1 MSSAPPP
8 IMKTADTVA
17 EAAEK
22 LASKPSL
29 VGLSRDELLAVTAS
43 LGLPAFRAKQLWHWM
58 YHHGVTDFAAMHTI
72 NKATQAQLAE
82 SFSIARAG
90 ISRNLISLD
99 ETQKWLLKFADNNE
113 VETVFIPEAPR
124 GTLCISS
131 QVGCTL
137 SCTFCHTGTQR
148 LVRNLTASEIVTQF
162 LVARDGLKAMDTGDA
177 SAAARASHEPAKRRA
192 GEDSSPRPEHYE
204 KHHEPAKRRAGE
216 DSSPRPE
223 HYEKHHEPAKRRA
236 GEDSSPRPKQH
247 KGEDSMSETEAK
259 QTRISNVV
267 FMGMGEPLYN
277 FDHVVKACNILTDS
291 DGIALSKR
299 KVTVSTSGVVPK
311 MRELGE
317 KTQVNLAVSLHAV
330 RDDLRNEI
338 VPINRKYPIKELLE
352 ACRDYV
358 KIVPNRRIMF
368 EYVMLNGVNDSEDDA
383 RALVKLLKDIPSKVN
398 LIPFNPWPGAPY
410 TCSSNN
416 RIHAF
421 GRVLIAAGITTPIRK
436 TRGEDIMAAC
446 GQLKSLSEL
455 KKGQKVKLH

>member
-1 MSSAPPP
+1 MNSAAQPM
-8 IMKTADTVA
+8 IKTADTVA

-22 LASKPSL
+22 LAAKPSL
-29 VGLSRDELLAVTAS
+29 IGLSREELLAVTAS

-58 YHHGVTDFAAMHTI
+58 YHHGVTDFSAMHTI

-90 ISRNLISLD
+90 VSRNLISLD
-99 ETQKWLLKFADNNE
+99 ETQKWLLKFADGNE

-162 LVARDGLKAMDTGDA
+162 LVARDGLAG
-177 SAAARASHEPAKRRA
+177 AAQNSHEPARA
-192 GEDSSPRPEHYE
+192 AHRT
-204 KHHEPAKRRAGE
+204 
-216 DSSPRPE
+216 
-223 HYEKHHEPAKRRA
+223 
-236 GEDSSPRPKQH
+236 
-247 KGEDSMSETEAK
+247 SEAISEAK

-267 FMGMGEPLYN
+267 FMGMGEPLFN
-277 FDHVVKACNILTDS
+277 FEHVVKACNILTDP
-291 DGIALSKR
+291 DGIGLSKR

-330 RDDLRNEI
+330 HDDLRNEI
-338 VPINRKYPIKELLE
+338 VPINRKYPIAELLA

-368 EYVMLNGVNDSEDDA
+368 EYVMLNGVNDSEADA
-383 RALVKLLKDIPSKVN
+383 HALVKLLKDIPSKVN

-455 KKGQKVKLH
+455 KKGQKVKLD

>member
-1 MSSAPPP
+1 MNSAAQPM
-8 IMKTADTVA
+8 IKTADTVA

-22 LASKPSL
+22 LAAKPSL
-29 VGLSRDELLAVTAS
+29 IGLSREELLGVTAS

-58 YHHGVTDFAAMHTI
+58 YHHGVTDFSAMHTI

-90 ISRNLISLD
+90 VSRNLISLD
-99 ETQKWLLKFADNNE
+99 ETQKWLLKFADGNE

-162 LVARDGLKAMDTGDA
+162 LVARDGLSEGETNQN
-177 SAAARASHEPAKRRA
+177 SHEPARAARRTSEA
-192 GEDSSPRPEHYE
+192 
-204 KHHEPAKRRAGE
+204 
-216 DSSPRPE
+216 
-223 HYEKHHEPAKRRA
+223 
-236 GEDSSPRPKQH
+236 
-247 KGEDSMSETEAK
+247 MSEAK
-259 QTRISNVV
+259 QTRISNLV
-267 FMGMGEPLYN
+267 FMGMGEPLFN
-277 FDHVVKACNILTDS
+277 FEHVVKACNILTDP
-291 DGIALSKR
+291 DGIGLSKR

-330 RDDLRNEI
+330 HDDLRNEI
-338 VPINRKYPIKELLE
+338 VPINRKYPIAELLA

-368 EYVMLNGVNDSEDDA
+368 EYVMLNGVNDSEADA
-383 RALVKLLKDIPSKVN
+383 HALVKLLKDIPSKVN

-421 GRVLIAAGITTPIRK
+421 GRVMIAAGITTPIRK

-455 KKGQKVKLH
+455 KKGQKVKLS